1 MTNFIQMSISM
12 LPTLLLGMV
21 LGIVFFWILW
31 FTVRRGLL
39 SLHPAKW
46 FLSGLVLR
54 MSIALGGFYFV
65 ANGDWL
71 TLVICLLGFVI
82 AREMFRKLVVFRGI
96 SYTKALNSG
105 HNNAS

>member
-1 MTNFIQMSISM
+1 M

-39 SLHPAKW
+39 SHHPARW
-46 FLSGLVLR
+46 FLGGLVLR

-65 ANGDWL
+65 ANRDWL
-71 TLVICLLGFVI
+71 TLLICLLGFVI
-82 AREMFRKLVVFRGI
+82 ARELFRKLVVFRGI
-96 SYTKALNSG
+96 TYPKVLNSE